1 MLVVAMVA
9 TAMGKVIMAT
19 TSRTTGASAPAVI
32 MMSFVVVS
40 PVSTTRGYFHNPVV
54 AMVLTASRMP
64 LGRWYRRQSMVS
76 SMVSMMVSMMASSM
90 ASSMAPSM
98 TLHRHSLHVLPSL
111 DFLHLLPIVRWNLLA
126 SQDDVVQ
133 LLSFECQSSVPLII
147 VLQLKCIQVLLAP
160 EFLLVKTQLSISFPP
175 VPFLDLVLS
184 PSTAIVWNHGP
195 IISSATSVHVVCDVP
210 AILGK
215 GKTFDARF
223 VGRAGAPFLY
233 FQTAETK
240 EEGQVHCNRCAIQL
254 KKIDQA
260 MYNENSRLW
269 VEIIT

>member
-9 TAMGKVIMAT
+9 TGKVVTAAT
-19 TSRTTGASAPAVI
+19 PRTTGASTPAVI
-32 MMSFVVVS
+32 MMIFVVVS
-40 PVSTTRGYFHNPVV
+40 PVSTTGGYMHNPVV
-54 AMVLTASRMP
+54 AMVLTASMMP
-64 LGRWYRRQSMVS
+64 VVRWYRRHSVVS
-76 SMVSMMVSMMASSM
+76 SMV
-90 ASSMAPSM
+90 SSMAPSM
-98 TLHRHSLHVLPSL
+98 ASSKAPSMILHRRSLYVVPSL

-126 SQDDVVQ
+126 SQNDVVQ
-133 LLSFECQSSVPLII
+133 LVSFECQSPVPLII

-195 IISSATSVHVVCDVP
+195 IITSATSVHVVCDVP

-240 EEGQVHCNRCAIQL
+240 EEGQVHCNRCATKL
-254 KKIDQA
+254 KEIDEA
-260 MYNENSRLW
+260 MYTED
-269 VEIIT
+269 